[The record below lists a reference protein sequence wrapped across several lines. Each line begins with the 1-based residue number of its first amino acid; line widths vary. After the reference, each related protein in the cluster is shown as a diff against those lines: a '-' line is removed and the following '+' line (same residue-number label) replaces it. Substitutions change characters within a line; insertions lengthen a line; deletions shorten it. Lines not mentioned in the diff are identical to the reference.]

1 MRFKILLN
9 TFFQI
14 AGKLVSSGFGFL
26 TTILIARFYSVSD
39 FGEYIKIISFGTA
52 FWIMGDFGL
61 NAIAIRE
68 YHEGGSVTDK
78 FNRLLTLRVIISL
91 VLMFVCVSLLAFLPA
106 GYGPIAKLGII
117 IFSFTILSQNIHL
130 TANSVFQQNLAYQK
144 TLYAL
149 IITNLTSFVIIA
161 LAVWQRWP
169 ILAVIFS
176 FSLAGIVL
184 IIASLFFVKQYV
196 GQIVLRFDWQEMR
209 KMMFKAAPL
218 GLVLIFNVIY
228 FHIDSFL
235 LASMKTSREV
245 GLYGLAYKF
254 FETALVVP
262 TFYGNSVYP
271 VLLTRLKNDQMGFHR
286 LFRKSL
292 LFLAA
297 GSVLMTVVFLPIA
310 PLFIRLATN
319 SAAYAGAVTALQI
332 LSFSFPVFFLS
343 AIFMWFFVALNKK
356 TLLLVVYGSS
366 LVVNL
371 VLNLIFIPR
380 FGYYAAAAITGV
392 SEVYILVIFIFYY
405 KFFPTRFQLKDEVLA
420 AE

>member
-1 MRFKILLN
+1 MTANCKILRFKILIN

-14 AGKLVSSGFGFL
+14 AGKFISSGFGFL

-68 YHEGGSVTDK
+68 YHGGGSVTDK
-78 FNRLLTLRVIISL
+78 FNRLLTLRIILSL

-169 ILAVIFS
+169 LLAVIFS
-176 FSLAGIVL
+176 FSVAGIAL

-196 GQIVLRFDWQEMR
+196 GQIVLQFDFPEMR

-271 VLLTRLKNDQMGFHR
+271 VLLTRLKNDTEGFHR

-292 LFLAA
+292 LLLTG
-297 GSVLMTVVFLPIA
+297 GSILMTAAFLVLS
-310 PLFIRLATN
+310 PLFIRLSTN
-319 SAAYAGAVTALQI
+319 SSAYAGAVSALQI
-332 LSFSFPVFFLS
+332 LSLSFPVFFLS
-343 AIFMWFFVALNKK
+343 AIFMWYYVSLNKK
-356 TLLLVVYGSS
+356 AFLLFVYGSS
-366 LVVNL
+366 LIVNL
-371 VLNLIFIPR
+371 ILNLIFIPR
-380 FGYYAAAAITGV
+380 FSYVAAATITGV
-392 SEVYILVIFIFYY
+392 SELYILLIFIWFYLHN
-405 KFFPTRFQLKDEVLA
+405 LKCKIK
-420 AE
+420 